1 MCIWLMEHT
10 SDKTLLTYT
19 VNVARKHYMVWAA
32 MGVLTQFSQ
41 AILAKV
47 QRVHPLYWTKI
58 HQFQSRN

>member
-19 VNVARKHYMVWAA
+19 INVARKHYMVWAA

-47 QRVHPLYWTKI
+47 HILAYDVG
-58 HQFQSRN
+58 